1 MQFTKILLSTSLLIS
16 LNMSPALAK
25 VNVEANQETQS
36 YEISG
41 QIILDDTFSGS
52 DSTQVQGVTC
62 QGCAWLVTHVCYVF
76 DQNYVITSCTP
87 YTQCQTVQDTLGE
100 RKKVWRKF
108 GEDEPWLLVGM
119 MCVGP
124 KGPSTP
130 QTLTN
135 TLTEQTTEYLPRLI
149 PTTQPANH
157 VLVNTDV
164 FFLSNQPNFFG
175 PKSVVVTGIPV
186 TLTATPAWTW
196 KFSDGTV
203 INTTDAGGGFPDG
216 KIKHSFGTK
225 GLQTITVTT
234 TWNASWKT
242 NSKVSIPVPGKSLT
256 QTTTFTLISHE
267 AQGVLTR

>member
-1 MQFTKILLSTSLLIS
+1 MHFIKVFLSTVLSILVNIS
-16 LNMSPALAK
+16 PTFAE
-25 VNVEANQETQS
+25 VTVEANQENQS

-52 DSTQVQGVTC
+52 DATQIQGVTC
-62 QGCAWLVTHVCYVF
+62 EGCAWLVTHVCYVF

-87 YTQCQTVQDTLGE
+87 YTECQTVQDTLGV

-108 GEDEPWLLVGM
+108 GDAEPWLLVGM

-124 KGPSTP
+124 GGPNTP
-130 QTLTN
+130 QKLTT

-164 FFLSNQPNFFG
+164 FFISNQPNYFG
-175 PKSVVVTGIPV
+175 PKSVVVAGIPV
-186 TLTATPAWTW
+186 TLTASPTWTW

-203 INTTDAGGGFPDG
+203 INTTEAGAGFPEG
-216 KIKHSFGTK
+216 KIRHSFFTK
-225 GLQTITVTT
+225 GLQTVTVTAI
-234 TWNASWKT
+234 WNATWQT

-256 QTTTFTLISHE
+256 QSTTFTLISHE